1 MTDTD
6 LHLLA
11 VVTDRTDVLGQ
22 LLAGP
27 SLDALAFC
35 FRVDGRWYTSTTPQD
50 LAQGDCWGLPVVWR
64 GEVLLPNCDR
74 LVRCVLRR
82 RSPDGAAHYPVRSY
96 DAYSVGEWVHDW
108 ARELDAEVVEVTDG

>member
-11 VVTDRTDVLGQ
+11 VVTDRTDVLAQ

-35 FRVDGRWYTSTTPQD
+35 FRVEHRWYISTTAQD

-64 GEVLLPNCDR
+64 GEVLLANCDR

-82 RSPDGAAHYPVRSY
+82 RSTAAAAHYPVRAY
-96 DAYSVGEWVHDW
+96 DAHDVGEWVHDW

>member
-1 MTDTD
+1 MIDTD

-64 GEVLLPNCDR
+64 GEVLLANCDR
-74 LVRCVLRR
+74 LVRCVLRI
-82 RSPDGAAHYPVRSY
+82 SVHGWQSHHPVRRY
-96 DAYSVGEWVHDW
+96 ALDDVEFYAKQW
-108 ARELDAEVVEVTDG
+108 ARALGAEVVEVIDG

>member
-35 FRVDGRWYTSTTPQD
+35 FRVDGRWYTSTTAQD
-50 LAQGDCWGLPVVWR
+50 LAQGDRWGLPVVWR
-64 GEVLLPNCDR
+64 GEVLVP
-74 LVRCVLRR
+74 CVLRT
-82 RSPDGAAHYPVRSY
+82 SVHGWQSHHPVRRY
-96 DAYSVGEWVHDW
+96 ALDDVEFYAKQW
-108 ARELDAEVVEVTDG
+108 ARALGAEVVEVIDG

>member
-1 MTDTD
+1 MTD

-11 VVTDRTDVLGQ
+11 VVTDRLDVLAP
-22 LLAGP
+22 LLVGP

-35 FRVDGRWYTSTTPQD
+35 FRVDGRWYTSTTAQD

-64 GEVLLPNCDR
+64 GEVLLANCDR

-82 RSPDGAAHYPVRSY
+82 RSPDAAAHYPVRSY
-96 DAYSVGEWVHDW
+96 DAVSVVDWVHDW
-108 ARELDAEVVEVTDG
+108 ARELDAEVVEVSHG